1 MSVEKVADY
10 GFTPPSG
17 RVHNDWFADRVVD
30 YLQSKSPETPPR
42 FLWTTFLTMVSA
54 PLSARTHLS
63 ANAQN
68 VVPLTLYSHCLGAS
82 TLSRKTTAQSLVR
95 GFFDDCVDAFRR
107 DSSQLLAAVQE
118 IDVALRASYRRL
130 ESLERKSGRVDID
143 EYRVER
149 GQIDDAIA
157 GLEVDRKDLL
167 NTIGNSPCERSL
179 MANVLFGSNVTAEG
193 LNLRMAQRSGGA
205 SIMFVDELQNMYSA
219 SQGEGYRSG
228 LIGFLTDV
236 YSGRTVESVRVG
248 DDGVRREDSER
259 VPHSLA
265 FCGTGILGD
274 VVDNMPQSLF
284 ETGWGPRILFALD
297 EENRQS
303 DPASFGWV
311 TNVGEG
317 AHGEDGFVEYASE
330 RISVMLGMMQH
341 EFRGTVTCATEFWP
355 VNTPA
360 TMTVTES
367 ARNVWVET
375 MRAWA
380 REAARE
386 SPFQRAVQAVIDRM
400 GNHIMRVAAI
410 LSLFEQQMSVSSSAV
425 RKAFNLAVEFW
436 LPDVLKMIDYVF
448 VPDLTRMVD
457 DFSSNPPTETRL
469 YQVLEAKNLS
479 PRSVEEYRQYILRRG
494 VKFRTEGTIVDND
507 LVEAILRDQI
517 AEPSDSE

>member
-1 MSVEKVADY
+1 MSVERIADY
-10 GFTPPSG
+10 EFVSPDGG
-17 RVHNDWFADRVVD
+17 VHYDWFADRVID
-30 YLQSKSPETPPR
+30 YLQSRSPETPPR

-63 ANAQN
+63 ASAQSM
-68 VVPLTLYSHCLGAS
+68 VPLTLYSHCLGAS

-95 GFFDDCVDAFRR
+95 SFFDDCVNAFRW
-107 DSSQLLAAVQE
+107 DSTRSLAAVRE
-118 IDVALRASYRRL
+118 YDSALHMLFRRL
-130 ESLERKSGRVDID
+130 ESLERKAGRLDID
-143 EYRVER
+143 EYRTER
-149 GQIDDAIA
+149 DGINNRIA
-157 GLEVDRKDLL
+157 ELEADRKDLL
-167 NTIGNSPCERSL
+167 NTIGNSPCERSM

-193 LNLRMAQRSGGA
+193 LNLRMAQRPGGA

-236 YSGRTVESVRVG
+236 YSGKTVESVRVG
-248 DDGVRREDSER
+248 DDGVRRADSER

-274 VVDNMPQSLF
+274 VVDNMSPSLF

-297 EENRQS
+297 EEDRQS
-303 DPASFGWV
+303 DPSSFGWV
-311 TNVGEG
+311 TNNDRS
-317 AHGEDGFVEYASE
+317 AHDGDGFVEYASE
-330 RISVMLGMMQH
+330 RISTMLGMMQH

-375 MRAWA
+375 MRAWG

-410 LSLFEQQMSVSSSAV
+410 LSLFEQQMAVSSSAV
-425 RKAFNLAVEFW
+425 RKAFNLAAEFW
-436 LPDVLKMIDYVF
+436 LPDALKMVDYVF

>member
-1 MSVEKVADY
+1 MSVGKVEDY
-10 GFTPPSG
+10 GFAPPSG
-17 RVHNDWFADRVVD
+17 RVRNDWFADRVID

-63 ANAQN
+63 ASAQGM
-68 VVPLTLYSHCLGAS
+68 VPLTLYSHCLGAS

-95 GFFDDCVDAFRR
+95 GFFDDCVSSFRL
-107 DSSQLLAAVQE
+107 DSSQLLAAVRE
-118 IDVALRASYRRL
+118 IDIALRASYRRL

-149 GQIDDAIA
+149 GQINDAIV
-157 GLEVDRKDLL
+157 GLEADRKDLL
-167 NTIGNSPCERSL
+167 NSIGNSPCERSL

-193 LNLRMAQRSGGA
+193 LNLRMAQRPGGA

-248 DDGVRREDSER
+248 DDGVNRADSER

-274 VVDNMPQSLF
+274 VTDSMSQALF

-297 EENRQS
+297 EDDRES
-303 DPASFGWV
+303 DPLSFGWV
-311 TNVGEG
+311 TSNDQNV
-317 AHGEDGFVEYASE
+317 HGGDGFVEYASE
-330 RISVMLGMMQH
+330 RISTMLGMVQR
-341 EFRGTVTCATEFWP
+341 EFRGTVTCATEFWA
-355 VNTPA
+355 VNTPLP
-360 TMTVTES
+360 MMVTEA
-367 ARNVWVET
+367 ARNLWVET

-380 REAARE
+380 GEAARE
-386 SPFQRAVQAVIDRM
+386 SPFRRAVQAVVDRM

-425 RKAFNLAVEFW
+425 RKAFGLAADFW
-436 LPDVLKMIDYVF
+436 LPDALKMIDYVF

-457 DFSSNPPTETRL
+457 DFSNDPPTETRL
-469 YQVLEAKNLS
+469 YRVLEAKNLS

-494 VKFRTEGTIVDND
+494 VKFRTEGEIVDSD

-517 AEPSDSE
+517 AEPLYSE

>member
-1 MSVEKVADY
+1 LSVEKVADY
-10 GFTPPSG
+10 EFASLAGG
-17 RVHNDWFADRVVD
+17 VHYDWFVDRVIG
-30 YLQSKSPETPPR
+30 YLQSRSPETPPR

-63 ANAQN
+63 ASAQN

-95 GFFDDCVDAFRR
+95 SFFDDCVEAFHW
-107 DSSQLLAAVQE
+107 DSSQYLAAVQE
-118 IDVALRASYRRL
+118 VDSALRMLFRRL
-130 ESLERKSGRVDID
+130 ESLEKRSGRVDID
-143 EYRVER
+143 EYREER
-149 GQIDDAIA
+149 DDINNSIIKFEA
-157 GLEVDRKDLL
+157 DRKDLL
-167 NTIGNSPCERSL
+167 NSIGNSPCERSL

-193 LNLRMAQRSGGA
+193 LNFRMAQRPGGA

-248 DDGVRREDSER
+248 NDGVRRADSER

-274 VVDNMPQSLF
+274 VVDNMTQSLF

-303 DPASFGWV
+303 DPSSFGWV
-311 TNVGEG
+311 TNNTLG
-317 AHGEDGFVEYASE
+317 AHGGDGFVEYASE
-330 RISVMLGMMQH
+330 RISTMLGMIQH
-341 EFRGTVTCATEFWP
+341 EFHGTVTCATEFWP
-355 VNTPA
+355 VNTPM

-375 MRAWA
+375 MRAWS

-386 SPFQRAVQAVIDRM
+386 SPFQRAVQAVVDRM
-400 GNHIMRVAAI
+400 GNHIMRAAAI
-410 LSLFEQQMSVSSSAV
+410 LSLFEQQMSVPSSAV
-425 RKAFNLAVEFW
+425 RKAFSLAADFW
-436 LPDVLKMIDYVF
+436 LPDALKMIDYVF

-494 VKFRTEGTIVDND
+494 VKFRTEGAIVDND

-517 AEPSDSE
+517 AEPSYSE

>member
-10 GFTPPSG
+10 EFASPDGG
-17 RVHNDWFADRVVD
+17 VHYDWFVDRIID
-30 YLQSKSPETPPR
+30 YLQSRSPETPHR

-68 VVPLTLYSHCLGAS
+68 MVPLTLYSHCLGAS

-95 GFFDDCVDAFRR
+95 SFFDDCVDAFHWN
-107 DSSQLLAAVQE
+107 SSRPLAAVRE
-118 IDVALRASYRRL
+118 VDSALHILYRRL
-130 ESLERKSGRVDID
+130 ESLERKSGRIDID
-143 EYRVER
+143 EYRAER
-149 GQIDDAIA
+149 DEISDRITEFEA
-157 GLEVDRKDLL
+157 DRKDLL

-193 LNLRMAQRSGGA
+193 LNLRMAQRPGGA

-248 DDGVRREDSER
+248 DDGVRRADSER

-274 VVDNMPQSLF
+274 VVDNMSQSLF

-297 EENRQS
+297 EEDRKS
-303 DPASFGWV
+303 DPSSFGWV
-311 TNVGEG
+311 TDNDRN
-317 AHGEDGFVEYASE
+317 AHGGDGFVEHASE
-330 RISVMLGMMQH
+330 RISTMLGMMQC

-355 VNTPA
+355 VNTPMA
-360 TMTVTES
+360 MTVTES

-380 REAARE
+380 RGAARE
-386 SPFQRAVQAVIDRM
+386 SPFRRAVQAVIDRM

-425 RKAFNLAVEFW
+425 RKAFSVAADFW
-436 LPDVLKMIDYVF
+436 LPDALKMIDYVF

-457 DFSSNPPTETRL
+457 DFSSDPPTETRL
-469 YQVLEAKNLS
+469 YRVLEAKNLS

-494 VKFRTEGTIVDND
+494 VKFRTEGDIVDND

-517 AEPSDSE
+517 AEPSYSE

>member
-1 MSVEKVADY
+1 MSVQRVEDY
-10 GFTPPSG
+10 GFVPPLG
-17 RVHNDWFADRVVD
+17 RVQNDWFADRVID

-54 PLSARTHLS
+54 PLSSRTHLS
-63 ANAQN
+63 ASAQGM
-68 VVPLTLYSHCLGAS
+68 VPLTLYSHCLGAS

-95 GFFDDCVDAFRR
+95 SFFDDCVGAFRW
-107 DSSQLLAAVQE
+107 DSSAPLAAVRE

-149 GQIDDAIA
+149 GQIDDVIA
-157 GLEVDRKDLL
+157 GLDADRKDLL
-167 NTIGNSPCERSL
+167 NSIGNSPCERSL

-193 LNLRMAQRSGGA
+193 LNLRMAQRPGGA

-236 YSGRTVESVRVG
+236 YSGKTVESVRVG
-248 DDGVRREDSER
+248 DDGVRRADSER

-274 VVDNMPQSLF
+274 VVDNMSQSLF
-284 ETGWGPRILFALD
+284 ETGWGPRVLFALD
-297 EENRQS
+297 EEDRQS
-303 DPASFGWV
+303 DPSSFGWV
-311 TNVGEG
+311 TNNDQNI
-317 AHGEDGFVEYASE
+317 HGGDGFVEYASE

-360 TMTVTES
+360 TMTITEA
-367 ARNVWVET
+367 ARNVWVEM
-375 MRAWA
+375 MRVWA
-380 REAARE
+380 KEAARE
-386 SPFQRAVQAVIDRM
+386 SPFRRAVQAVVDRM

-410 LSLFEQQMSVSSSAV
+410 LSLFEQQVSVSSSAV
-425 RKAFNLAVEFW
+425 RKAFGLAADFW
-436 LPDVLKMIDYVF
+436 LPDALKMIDYVF

-494 VKFRTEGTIVDND
+494 VKFRTEGAIVDND

-517 AEPSDSE
+517 AEPSYSE

>member
-1 MSVEKVADY
+1 MSVQKVEDY
-10 GFTPPSG
+10 GFAPPSG
-17 RVHNDWFADRVVD
+17 RVCNDWFTDRVID

-54 PLSARTHLS
+54 PLSARTHLCAS
-63 ANAQN
+63 AQGT
-68 VVPLTLYSHCLGAS
+68 VPLTLYSHCLGAS

-95 GFFDDCVDAFRR
+95 GFFDDCVDVFRW
-107 DSSQLLAAVQE
+107 DSSQCLVAVQE
-118 IDVALRASYRRL
+118 CDSALHMLHRRL
-130 ESLERKSGRVDID
+130 ESLERKGGRIDID
-143 EYRVER
+143 EYRTER
-149 GQIDDAIA
+149 DDINNRIA
-157 GLEVDRKDLL
+157 EFEADRKDLL
-167 NTIGNSPCERSL
+167 NSIGNSPCERSL

-193 LNLRMAQRSGGA
+193 LNLRMAQRPGGA

-248 DDGVRREDSER
+248 DDGVNRADSER

-274 VVDNMPQSLF
+274 VTDSMSQSLF

-297 EENRQS
+297 EEDRES
-303 DPASFGWV
+303 DPSSFGWL
-311 TNVGEG
+311 TNVSEN
-317 AHGEDGFVEYASE
+317 AHSSGGFVEYASQ
-330 RISVMLGMMQH
+330 RISAILGMMQR

-360 TMTVTES
+360 PMTVTEA
-367 ARNVWVET
+367 ARNLWVET

-380 REAARE
+380 GEAARE
-386 SPFQRAVQAVIDRM
+386 SPFRRAVQAVVDRM

-425 RKAFNLAVEFW
+425 RKAFSLAADFW
-436 LPDVLKMIDYVF
+436 LPDALKMIDYVF

-457 DFSSNPPTETRL
+457 DFSNDPPTETRL
-469 YQVLEAKNLS
+469 YRVLEAKNLS

-494 VKFRTEGTIVDND
+494 VKFRTEGEIVDSD

-517 AEPSDSE
+517 AEPSYSE

>member
-1 MSVEKVADY
+1 MSVQKVEDY
-10 GFTPPSG
+10 GFTPPLG
-17 RVHNDWFADRVVD
+17 GVCNDWFADGVID
-30 YLQSKSPETPPR
+30 YLQSRSPETPLR

-54 PLSARTHLS
+54 PLSARTHLCAS
-63 ANAQN
+63 AQGM
-68 VVPLTLYSHCLGAS
+68 VPLTLYSHCLGAS

-95 GFFDDCVDAFRR
+95 GFFDDCVGSFRW
-107 DSSQLLAAVQE
+107 DSSQLLVAVRE
-118 IDVALRASYRRL
+118 CDSALHMLHRRL
-130 ESLERKSGRVDID
+130 ESLERKGGRIDID
-143 EYRVER
+143 EYRTER
-149 GQIDDAIA
+149 DDINNRIA
-157 GLEVDRKDLL
+157 EFEADRKDLL
-167 NTIGNSPCERSL
+167 NTIGNSSCERSL

-193 LNLRMAQRSGGA
+193 LNLRMAQRPGGA

-248 DDGVRREDSER
+248 DDGVNRADSER

-274 VVDNMPQSLF
+274 VVDNMSQSLF

-297 EENRQS
+297 EEDRQS
-303 DPASFGWV
+303 DPSSFGWV
-311 TNVGEG
+311 TNNDRNI
-317 AHGEDGFVEYASE
+317 HGGDGFVDHACG
-330 RISVMLGMMQH
+330 RISAMLGMMQH

-355 VNTPA
+355 VNTPM

-380 REAARE
+380 KEAARE
-386 SPFQRAVQAVIDRM
+386 SPFRRAVQAVIDRM

-410 LSLFEQQMSVSSSAV
+410 LSLFEQQMSVSSSAI
-425 RKAFNLAVEFW
+425 RKAFSLAADFW
-436 LPDVLKMIDYVF
+436 LPDALKMIDYVF

-457 DFSSNPPTETRL
+457 DFSNDPPTETRL

-494 VKFRTEGTIVDND
+494 VKFRTEGEIVDSD

-517 AEPSDSE
+517 AEPSYSE

>member
-1 MSVEKVADY
+1 MSVETVEDY
-10 GFTPPSG
+10 EFALSSG
-17 RVHNDWFADRVVD
+17 RVHNDWFVDRVID
-30 YLQSKSPETPPR
+30 YLQSKSSETPPR

-63 ANAQN
+63 ASAQSM
-68 VVPLTLYSHCLGAS
+68 VPLTLYSHCLGAS
-82 TLSRKTTAQSLVR
+82 TLSRKTTAQLLVR
-95 GFFDDCVDAFRR
+95 SFFDDCVGAFCWGSLR
-107 DSSQLLAAVQE
+107 LLAAVQE

-149 GQIDDAIA
+149 GQIDDVIV
-157 GLEVDRKDLL
+157 GLEADRKDLL
-167 NTIGNSPCERSL
+167 NSIGNSQCERSL

-193 LNLRMAQRSGGA
+193 LNLRMAQRPGGA

-248 DDGVRREDSER
+248 DDGVRRADSER
-259 VPHSLA
+259 IPHSLA

-274 VVDNMPQSLF
+274 VVDNMSQSLF

-297 EENRQS
+297 EEDHKS
-303 DPASFGWV
+303 DPSSFGWV
-311 TNVGEG
+311 TNNDQDI
-317 AHGEDGFVEYASE
+317 HGGDGFVEYASR
-330 RISVMLGMMQH
+330 RISTMLGMMQH

-380 REAARE
+380 GEAARE

-425 RKAFNLAVEFW
+425 RKAFSLASDFW
-436 LPDVLKMIDYVF
+436 LPDALKMVDYVF

-469 YQVLEAKNLS
+469 YRVLEAKNLS

-494 VKFRTEGTIVDND
+494 VKFRTEGAIVDND

-517 AEPSDSE
+517 AEPSYSE

>member
-1 MSVEKVADY
+1 MSVERIADY
-10 GFTPPSG
+10 EFQSPTGK
-17 RVHNDWFADRVVD
+17 VHSDWFADRIVD
-30 YLQSKSPETPPR
+30 YLQSRSPETPPR

-63 ANAQN
+63 ANAQS

-95 GFFDDCVDAFRR
+95 SFFDDCVGAFRL
-107 DSSQLLAAVQE
+107 DSSAHLVAVQE
-118 IDVALRASYRRL
+118 VDSALHMLFRRL
-130 ESLERKSGRVDID
+130 GSLERKSGRVDID
-143 EYRVER
+143 EYRTER
-149 GQIDDAIA
+149 DDINNRITE
-157 GLEVDRKDLL
+157 LEADRKDLL
-167 NTIGNSPCERSL
+167 NTIGNSSYERSL

-193 LNLRMAQRSGGA
+193 LNLRMAQRPGGA

-236 YSGRTVESVRVG
+236 YSGQTVESVRVG
-248 DDGVRREDSER
+248 DDGVRRADSRR

-274 VVDNMPQSLF
+274 VVGKMSQSLF

-297 EENRQS
+297 EEDRLS
-303 DPASFGWV
+303 DPSSFGWV
-311 TNVGEG
+311 TNNDRS
-317 AHGEDGFVEYASE
+317 AHGGDGFVEHASE
-330 RISVMLGMMQH
+330 YISTMLGMMQH

-375 MRAWA
+375 MRAWS

-410 LSLFEQQMSVSSSAV
+410 LSLFEQQMSVSLSAV
-425 RKAFNLAVEFW
+425 RKAFRLAADFW
-436 LPDVLKMIDYVF
+436 LPDALKMIDYVF

-494 VKFRTEGTIVDND
+494 VKFRTEGTIVDSD

-517 AEPSDSE
+517 AEPSYSE

>member
-1 MSVEKVADY
+1 MSVQKVEDY
-10 GFTPPSG
+10 GFAPPSG
-17 RVHNDWFADRVVD
+17 GVRDDWFADRVID
-30 YLQSKSPETPPR
+30 YLQSKSPETQPR

-63 ANAQN
+63 ASAQSM
-68 VVPLTLYSHCLGAS
+68 VPLTLYSHCLGVS

-95 GFFDDCVDAFRR
+95 SFFDDCVGAFRWN
-107 DSSQLLAAVQE
+107 SSQSLAAVQE
-118 IDVALRASYRRL
+118 VDSALHMLHRRL
-130 ESLERKSGRVDID
+130 ESLDRKSRRVDID

-149 GQIDDAIA
+149 GQIDDVIA
-157 GLEVDRKDLL
+157 GLEADRKDLL
-167 NTIGNSPCERSL
+167 NSIDNSPCERSL

-193 LNLRMAQRSGGA
+193 LNLRMAQRPGGA

-236 YSGRTVESVRVG
+236 YSGKTVESVRVG
-248 DDGVRREDSER
+248 DDGVRRADSER
-259 VPHSLA
+259 VTHSLA

-274 VVDNMPQSLF
+274 VVDNMSQSLF

-297 EENRQS
+297 EEDRVS
-303 DPASFGWV
+303 DPSSFGWV
-311 TNVGEG
+311 TDTVRN
-317 AHGEDGFVEYASE
+317 AHGGDGFVEYASE
-330 RISVMLGMMQH
+330 RISTMLGMMQH
-341 EFRGTVTCATEFWP
+341 EFRGTVTCATEFWS

-425 RKAFNLAVEFW
+425 RKAFSLAANFW
-436 LPDVLKMIDYVF
+436 LPDALKMVDYVF

-494 VKFRTEGTIVDND
+494 VKFRTEGAIVDND

-517 AEPSDSE
+517 AEPSYSE

>member
-1 MSVEKVADY
+1 MSVERIVDY
-10 GFTPPSG
+10 EFASPEGG
-17 RVHNDWFADRVVD
+17 VHCDWFADRVID
-30 YLQSKSPETPPR
+30 YLQFRSPETPSK

-63 ANAQN
+63 ASAQN
-68 VVPLTLYSHCLGAS
+68 MVPLTLYSHCLGAS

-95 GFFDDCVDAFRR
+95 NFFDDCVDAFRW
-107 DSSQLLAAVQE
+107 DSSQSLAAVQE
-118 IDVALRASYRRL
+118 VDSALHVLHRRL
-130 ESLERKSGRVDID
+130 ESLERKGGRTDIE
-143 EYRVER
+143 EYRAER
-149 GQIDDAIA
+149 DDINNRIIDFEA
-157 GLEVDRKDLL
+157 DRKDLL

-179 MANVLFGSNVTAEG
+179 MANVMFGSNVTAEG
-193 LNLRMAQRSGGA
+193 LNLRMAQRPGGA

-219 SQGEGYRSG
+219 SQGDGYRSG

-248 DDGVRREDSER
+248 DDGVRRADSER

-274 VVDNMPQSLF
+274 VVDSMSQSLF

-297 EENRQS
+297 EEDRQS
-303 DPASFGWV
+303 DPSSFGWV
-311 TNVGEG
+311 TNNDQG
-317 AHGEDGFVEYASE
+317 AHGGDGFIEHASE
-330 RISVMLGMMQH
+330 RISTMLGMMQH
-341 EFRGTVTCATEFWP
+341 EFRGTVTCVTEFWP
-355 VNTPA
+355 VNMPMA
-360 TMTVTES
+360 MTVTQS

-375 MRAWA
+375 MRAWGQ
-380 REAARE
+380 EAARE

-425 RKAFNLAVEFW
+425 RKAFSLAADFW
-436 LPDVLKMIDYVF
+436 LPDALKMIDYVF

-494 VKFRTEGTIVDND
+494 VKFRTEGAIVDND

-517 AEPSDSE
+517 AEPSYSE

>member
-1 MSVEKVADY
+1 MSVEKVEDY
-10 GFTPPSG
+10 EFQSPVGK
-17 RVHNDWFADRVVD
+17 VHYDWFADRVID
-30 YLQSKSPETPPR
+30 CLRSKSPETPPR

-63 ANAQN
+63 ANAQGM
-68 VVPLTLYSHCLGAS
+68 VPLTLYSHCLGAS

-95 GFFDDCVDAFRR
+95 GFFDDCVGAFRC
-107 DSSQLLAAVQE
+107 DSSQLLVSVRE

-130 ESLERKSGRVDID
+130 ESLERKSGRIDID

-149 GQIDDAIA
+149 GQIDDVIA
-157 GLEVDRKDLL
+157 GLEADRKDLL
-167 NTIGNSPCERSL
+167 NTIGNSPCDRSL
-179 MANVLFGSNVTAEG
+179 MADVLFGSNVTAEG
-193 LNLRMAQRSGGA
+193 LNLRMAQRRGGA

-248 DDGVRREDSER
+248 DDGVKRADSER

-274 VVDNMPQSLF
+274 VVDNMSQSLF

-297 EENRQS
+297 EENRRS
-303 DPASFGWV
+303 DPSSFGWV
-311 TNVGEG
+311 TSVSES
-317 AHGEDGFVEYASE
+317 AHSSDGFVEYASQ
-330 RISVMLGMMQH
+330 RISVILGMMQH

-386 SPFQRAVQAVIDRM
+386 SPFQRAVQAVVDRM

-410 LSLFEQQMSVSSSAV
+410 LSLFEQRMSVSSSAV
-425 RKAFNLAVEFW
+425 RKAFSLAADFW
-436 LPDVLKMIDYVF
+436 LPDALKMIDYVF

-494 VKFRTEGTIVDND
+494 VKFRTEGAIVDND

-517 AEPSDSE
+517 AEPSYSE

>member
-1 MSVEKVADY
+1 MSVTKVEDY
-10 GFTPPSG
+10 GFALPSG
-17 RVHNDWFADRVVD
+17 RVCNDWFADRVID

-54 PLSARTHLS
+54 PLSARTHLCAS
-63 ANAQN
+63 AQGT
-68 VVPLTLYSHCLGAS
+68 VPLTLYSHCLGAS

-95 GFFDDCVDAFRR
+95 GFFDDCVGSFRS
-107 DSSQLLAAVQE
+107 DSSRMLAAVQE
-118 IDVALRASYRRL
+118 INVALRASYRRL
-130 ESLERKSGRVDID
+130 ESLERKGGRVDID

-149 GQIDDAIA
+149 GQINDVIV
-157 GLEVDRKDLL
+157 GLEADRKDLL
-167 NTIGNSPCERSL
+167 NSIGNSPCERSL

-193 LNLRMAQRSGGA
+193 LNLRMAQRPGGA

-248 DDGVRREDSER
+248 DDGVNRADSER

-274 VVDNMPQSLF
+274 VTDSMSQSLF

-297 EENRQS
+297 EEDRES
-303 DPASFGWV
+303 DPSSFGWV
-311 TNVGEG
+311 TSNDQNI
-317 AHGEDGFVEYASE
+317 HGGDGFVEYASE
-330 RISVMLGMMQH
+330 RISTMLGIMQR

-355 VNTPA
+355 VNTPM

-367 ARNVWVET
+367 ARNVWVEA

-380 REAARE
+380 KEAARE
-386 SPFQRAVQAVIDRM
+386 SPFRRAVQAVVDRM

-425 RKAFNLAVEFW
+425 RKAFSLAADFW
-436 LPDVLKMIDYVF
+436 LPDALKMIDYVF
-448 VPDLTRMVD
+448 IPDLTRMVD
-457 DFSSNPPTETRL
+457 DFSNDPPTETRL
-469 YQVLEAKNLS
+469 YRVLEAKNLS

-494 VKFRTEGTIVDND
+494 VKFRTEGEIVDSD

-517 AEPSDSE
+517 AEPSYSE

>member
-1 MSVEKVADY
+1 MSVEKIADY
-10 GFTPPSG
+10 EFASPDDG
-17 RVHNDWFADRVVD
+17 VYYDWFADRVID

-63 ANAQN
+63 ASAQS

-95 GFFDDCVDAFRR
+95 SFFDDCVDAFHW
-107 DSSQLLAAVQE
+107 DLSAPLAAVQE
-118 IDVALRASYRRL
+118 VDLAVRMLYRRL
-130 ESLERKSGRVDID
+130 ESLERKSGRIDVD
-143 EYRVER
+143 EYRIER
-149 GQIDDAIA
+149 DDINNRIA
-157 GLEVDRKDLL
+157 GFEADRKDLL
-167 NTIGNSPCERSL
+167 NSIGNSPYERSL

-193 LNLRMAQRSGGA
+193 LNLRMAQRPGGA

-248 DDGVRREDSER
+248 DDGVRRADSER

-297 EENRQS
+297 EEDRES
-303 DPASFGWV
+303 DPSSFGWV
-311 TNVGEG
+311 TNNNQS
-317 AHGEDGFVEYASE
+317 AHGGDGFVEDASE
-330 RISVMLGMMQH
+330 HISVMLGMMQH

-355 VNTPA
+355 VNTPM

-367 ARNVWVET
+367 ARNVWVRT
-375 MRAWA
+375 MRGWGK
-380 REAARE
+380 EAARE
-386 SPFQRAVQAVIDRM
+386 SPFKRAVQAVIDRM

-425 RKAFNLAVEFW
+425 RKAFRLASDFW
-436 LPDVLKMIDYVF
+436 LPDALKMIDYVF

-494 VKFRTEGTIVDND
+494 VKFRTEGAIVDND

-517 AEPSDSE
+517 AEPSYSE

>member
-1 MSVEKVADY
+1 MSVEKIADY
-10 GFTPPSG
+10 EFASPDVGG
-17 RVHNDWFADRVVD
+17 HYDWFADRIVD

-63 ANAQN
+63 ANAQSM
-68 VVPLTLYSHCLGAS
+68 VPLTLYSHCLGAS

-95 GFFDDCVDAFRR
+95 SFFDDCVDAFRW
-107 DSSQLLAAVQE
+107 DSSQSLAAVQE
-118 IDVALRASYRRL
+118 VDSALRMLFRRL
-130 ESLERKSGRVDID
+130 ESLEKRSGRVDIE
-143 EYRVER
+143 EYQTER
-149 GQIDDAIA
+149 DDISNRITEFEA
-157 GLEVDRKDLL
+157 DRKDLL
-167 NTIGNSPCERSL
+167 NSIGNSPCERSL

-193 LNLRMAQRSGGA
+193 LNLRMAQRPGGA

-248 DDGVRREDSER
+248 DDGVRRADSER

-274 VVDNMPQSLF
+274 VVDSMTQSLF

-297 EENRQS
+297 EEDRRS
-303 DPASFGWV
+303 DPSSFGWV
-311 TNVGEG
+311 TDNRQS
-317 AHGEDGFVEYASE
+317 AHGGDEFVEHASE
-330 RISVMLGMMQH
+330 YISTMLGMVQR

-355 VNTPA
+355 VNTPM
-360 TMTVTES
+360 TMAVTES
-367 ARNVWVET
+367 ARSVWVGT

-400 GNHIMRVAAI
+400 GNHVMRVAAI
-410 LSLFEQQMSVSSSAV
+410 LSLLEQQMSVSSSAV
-425 RKAFNLAVEFW
+425 RKAFSLAADFW
-436 LPDVLKMIDYVF
+436 LPDALKMIDYVF

-494 VKFRTEGTIVDND
+494 VKFRTEGAIVDND

-517 AEPSDSE
+517 AEPSYSE

>member
-1 MSVEKVADY
+1 MSIERIADY
-10 GFTPPSG
+10 EFASPEGG
-17 RVHNDWFADRVVD
+17 AHYDWFVDRIIN
-30 YLQSKSPETPPR
+30 YLQSRSPETPPR

-63 ANAQN
+63 ASAQS

-95 GFFDDCVDAFRR
+95 GFFDDCVGAFHW
-107 DSSQLLAAVQE
+107 DSSQSLVAVQE
-118 IDVALRASYRRL
+118 VDSALRMLFRRL
-130 ESLERKSGRVDID
+130 ESLDKKSGRVDID

-149 GQIDDAIA
+149 DDINNRIA
-157 GLEVDRKDLL
+157 EFEADRKDLL
-167 NTIGNSPCERSL
+167 NTIGNSSCERSL

-193 LNLRMAQRSGGA
+193 LNLRMAQRPGGA

-248 DDGVRREDSER
+248 DDGVRRADSER

-274 VVDNMPQSLF
+274 VVDNMSQSLF

-297 EENRQS
+297 EEDRRS
-303 DPASFGWV
+303 DPSSFGWI
-311 TNVGEG
+311 TDNDRNV
-317 AHGEDGFVEYASE
+317 HGGDGFVEHASE
-330 RISVMLGMMQH
+330 RISTMLGMMQH

-355 VNTPA
+355 VNTPM

-375 MRAWA
+375 MRAWG

-386 SPFQRAVQAVIDRM
+386 SPFRRAVQAVIDRM

-425 RKAFNLAVEFW
+425 RKAFSLAFDFW
-436 LPDVLKMIDYVF
+436 LPDALKMIDYVF

-494 VKFRTEGTIVDND
+494 VKFRTEGAIVDND

-517 AEPSDSE
+517 AEPSYSE

>member
-1 MSVEKVADY
+1 MSVQKVDDY

-17 RVHNDWFADRVVD
+17 GVRNDWFVDGVVD

-68 VVPLTLYSHCLGAS
+68 MVPLTLYSHCLGAS

-95 GFFDDCVDAFRR
+95 GFFDDCVGAFRW
-107 DSSQLLAAVQE
+107 DSSRLLVSVQE

-149 GQIDDAIA
+149 GQIDDVIV
-157 GLEVDRKDLL
+157 GLEADRKDLL
-167 NTIGNSPCERSL
+167 NTIDNSPCERSL
-179 MANVLFGSNVTAEG
+179 MANVLFGANVTAEG
-193 LNLRMAQRSGGA
+193 LNLRMAQRPGGA

-248 DDGVRREDSER
+248 DDGVRRADSER

-274 VVDNMPQSLF
+274 VVDNMSQSLF

-297 EENRQS
+297 EEDRLS
-303 DPASFGWV
+303 DPSSFGWV
-311 TNVGEG
+311 TNNDRS
-317 AHGEDGFVEYASE
+317 AHGGDSFVEYASE
-330 RISVMLGMMQH
+330 HISVMLGMMQH

-355 VNTPA
+355 VNTPM
-360 TMTVTES
+360 TMAVTES

-386 SPFQRAVQAVIDRM
+386 SPFRRAVQAVIDRM

-425 RKAFNLAVEFW
+425 RKAFSLAFDFW
-436 LPDVLKMIDYVF
+436 LPDALKMVDYVF

-494 VKFRTEGTIVDND
+494 VKFRTEGEIVDND

-517 AEPSDSE
+517 AEPSCSE

>member
-1 MSVEKVADY
+1 MSVEKIADY
-10 GFTPPSG
+10 EFQSPTGK
-17 RVHNDWFADRVVD
+17 VCDDWFADRVID
-30 YLQSKSPETPPR
+30 YLQSKSPETPLR

-63 ANAQN
+63 ASAQSM
-68 VVPLTLYSHCLGAS
+68 VPLTLYSHCLGAS

-95 GFFDDCVDAFRR
+95 GFFDDCVGAFGWDA
-107 DSSQLLAAVQE
+107 SQLLASVQE

-130 ESLERKSGRVDID
+130 ESLDRKSGRLDID

-149 GQIDDAIA
+149 GRIDDAIA
-157 GLEVDRKDLL
+157 GLEADRKDLL

-193 LNLRMAQRSGGA
+193 LNLRMAQRPGGA

-248 DDGVRREDSER
+248 DDCVRRADSER

-274 VVDNMPQSLF
+274 VVDNMSQSLF

-297 EENRQS
+297 EEDRRS
-303 DPASFGWV
+303 DPSSFGWV
-311 TNVGEG
+311 TNNDQNI
-317 AHGEDGFVEYASE
+317 HGDDGFVEYASE
-330 RISVMLGMMQH
+330 RISVILGMMQH

-360 TMTVTES
+360 TMTVTEA

-375 MRAWA
+375 MRSWA
-380 REAARE
+380 KEAVRE
-386 SPFQRAVQAVIDRM
+386 SLFRRAVQAVVDRM

-425 RKAFNLAVEFW
+425 RKAFSLAVDFW
-436 LPDVLKMIDYVF
+436 LPDALKMVDYVF

-457 DFSSNPPTETRL
+457 DFSNDPPTETRL

-494 VKFRTEGTIVDND
+494 VKFRTEGAIVDND

-517 AEPSDSE
+517 AEPSYSE

>member
-1 MSVEKVADY
+1 MSVQKVTDY
-10 GFTPPSG
+10 GFAPPSG
-17 RVHNDWFADRVVD
+17 CVRNDWFADRVIG
-30 YLQSKSPETPPR
+30 YLQSKSSETPPR

-63 ANAQN
+63 ANAQSM
-68 VVPLTLYSHCLGAS
+68 VPLTLYSHCLGVS

-95 GFFDDCVDAFRR
+95 SFFDDCVGAFRW
-107 DSSQLLAAVQE
+107 DSSQLLASVQE
-118 IDVALRASYRRL
+118 IDVALRVSYRRL
-130 ESLERKSGRVDID
+130 ESLERRSGRVDID

-157 GLEVDRKDLL
+157 GLEADRKDLL
-167 NTIGNSPCERSL
+167 NSIDNSPCERSL

-193 LNLRMAQRSGGA
+193 LNLRMAQRPGGA

-248 DDGVRREDSER
+248 GDGVRRADSER

-274 VVDNMPQSLF
+274 VVDNMSQSLF

-297 EENRQS
+297 EEDRQS
-303 DPASFGWV
+303 DPSSFGWV
-311 TNVGEG
+311 TDNDRS
-317 AHGEDGFVEYASE
+317 AHGGDGFVEYASE
-330 RISVMLGMMQH
+330 RISTMLGMMQR

-425 RKAFNLAVEFW
+425 RKAFSLAADFW
-436 LPDVLKMIDYVF
+436 LPDALKMVDYVF

-469 YQVLEAKNLS
+469 YRVLEAKNLS

-494 VKFRTEGTIVDND
+494 VKFRTEGAIVDND

-517 AEPSDSE
+517 AEPSYSE

>member
-1 MSVEKVADY
+1 MSVEKIGDY
-10 GFTPPSG
+10 EFAPLEGG
-17 RVHNDWFADRVVD
+17 VHSDWFADRIVD
-30 YLQSKSPETPPR
+30 YLQSRSPETPSR

-63 ANAQN
+63 ASAQSM
-68 VVPLTLYSHCLGAS
+68 VPLTLYSHCLGAS

-95 GFFDDCVDAFRR
+95 SFFDDCVEAFHW
-107 DSSQLLAAVQE
+107 DSSGPLAAVQE
-118 IDVALRASYRRL
+118 VDSALRMLHRRL
-130 ESLERKSGRVDID
+130 ESLEKRSGRVDID
-143 EYRVER
+143 EYRTER
-149 GQIDDAIA
+149 DDISNRITEFEA
-157 GLEVDRKDLL
+157 DRKDLL
-167 NTIGNSPCERSL
+167 NTIDNSPCERSL

-193 LNLRMAQRSGGA
+193 LNLRMAQRPGGA

-236 YSGRTVESVRVG
+236 YSGKTVESVRVG
-248 DDGVRREDSER
+248 DDGVRRADSES

-274 VVDNMPQSLF
+274 VVDNMSQSLF

-297 EENRQS
+297 EEDRES
-303 DPASFGWV
+303 DPSSFGWV
-311 TNVGEG
+311 TSNDGN
-317 AHGEDGFVEYASE
+317 AHGGDGFVECASE
-330 RISVMLGMMQH
+330 RISTILGMMQH
-341 EFRGTVTCATEFWP
+341 EFRGTVTCVTEFWP
-355 VNTPA
+355 VNTPM

-375 MRAWA
+375 MRTWS
-380 REAARE
+380 REAARV

-425 RKAFNLAVEFW
+425 RKAFNLAAEFW
-436 LPDVLKMIDYVF
+436 LPDALKMIDYVF

-494 VKFRTEGTIVDND
+494 VKFRTEGAIVDNG

-517 AEPSDSE
+517 AEPSYSE

>member
-1 MSVEKVADY
+1 MRVERIADY
-10 GFTPPSG
+10 EFQSPDDG
-17 RVHNDWFADRVVD
+17 VHYDWFADRVID

-68 VVPLTLYSHCLGAS
+68 MVPLTLYSHCLGAS

-95 GFFDDCVDAFRR
+95 SFFDDCVGAFRW
-107 DSSQLLAAVQE
+107 DSSQYLAAVQE
-118 IDVALRASYRRL
+118 IDSALHMLHRRL
-130 ESLERKSGRVDID
+130 ESLEKRSGRIDID
-143 EYRVER
+143 EYRTER
-149 GQIDDAIA
+149 DNINNRIIEFEA
-157 GLEVDRKDLL
+157 DRKDLL
-167 NTIGNSPCERSL
+167 NTIGNSSCERSL

-193 LNLRMAQRSGGA
+193 LNLRMAQRPGGA

-236 YSGRTVESVRVG
+236 YSGKTVESVRVG
-248 DDGVRREDSER
+248 DDSVRRADSER

-274 VVDNMPQSLF
+274 VVDNMSQSLF

-303 DPASFGWV
+303 DPSSFGWV
-311 TNVGEG
+311 TSNDQSAYG
-317 AHGEDGFVEYASE
+317 DGFVEYASE
-330 RISVMLGMMQH
+330 RISNMLGMMQH
-341 EFRGTVTCATEFWP
+341 EFRGAVTCATEFWP

-360 TMTVTES
+360 PMTVTES
-367 ARNVWVET
+367 ARNVWVEI

-425 RKAFNLAVEFW
+425 RKAFSLAVDFW
-436 LPDVLKMIDYVF
+436 LPDALKMVDYVF

-494 VKFRTEGTIVDND
+494 VKFRTEGAIVDND

-517 AEPSDSE
+517 AEPSYSE

>member
-1 MSVEKVADY
+1 MSVERVADY
-10 GFTPPSG
+10 EFASLSG
-17 RVHNDWFADRVVD
+17 KVHCDWFVDRVVD
-30 YLQSKSPETPPR
+30 YLQSRSPETPSR

-63 ANAQN
+63 ASAQSM
-68 VVPLTLYSHCLGAS
+68 VPLTLYSHCLGAS

-95 GFFDDCVDAFRR
+95 SFFEDCVGAFRW
-107 DSSQLLAAVQE
+107 DSSGPLAAVQE
-118 IDVALRASYRRL
+118 VDSALRMLFRRL
-130 ESLERKSGRVDID
+130 ESLERKGRRIDIE
-143 EYRVER
+143 EYRTER
-149 GQIDDAIA
+149 DDINNRIA
-157 GLEVDRKDLL
+157 ELEADRKDLL

-193 LNLRMAQRSGGA
+193 LNLRMAQRPGGA

-236 YSGRTVESVRVG
+236 YSGKTVESVRVG
-248 DDGVRREDSER
+248 DDGVRRADSGR

-297 EENRQS
+297 EEDRRS
-303 DPASFGWV
+303 DPSSFGWV
-311 TNVGEG
+311 TNNDLNM
-317 AHGEDGFVEYASE
+317 HGGDGFVEHVSE
-330 RISVMLGMMQH
+330 YISTMLGMMQY

-355 VNTPA
+355 VSTPMA
-360 TMTVTES
+360 MTVTES

-375 MRAWA
+375 MRAWSK
-380 REAARE
+380 EAARE

-425 RKAFNLAVEFW
+425 RKAFSLASDFW
-436 LPDVLKMIDYVF
+436 LPDALKMIDYVF

-494 VKFRTEGTIVDND
+494 VKFRTEGAIVDSD
-507 LVEAILRDQI
+507 LVGAILRDQI
-517 AEPSDSE
+517 AEPSYSE

>member
-1 MSVEKVADY
+1 MSVERVADY
-10 GFTPPSG
+10 EFASPDWG
-17 RVHNDWFADRVVD
+17 VHCDWFADRVVD

-63 ANAQN
+63 ASAQN

-95 GFFDDCVDAFRR
+95 SFFDDCVDAFRW
-107 DSSQLLAAVQE
+107 DSSQSLVAVQE
-118 IDVALRASYRRL
+118 YDSALHMLHRRL

-143 EYRVER
+143 EYLTER
-149 GQIDDAIA
+149 DDINRRITEFEA
-157 GLEVDRKDLL
+157 DRKDLL
-167 NTIGNSPCERSL
+167 NTIHNSPCERSL

-193 LNLRMAQRSGGA
+193 LNLRMAQRPGGA

-248 DDGVRREDSER
+248 DDGVRRADSER

-274 VVDNMPQSLF
+274 VVDNMPRSLF

-297 EENRQS
+297 EENHQS
-303 DPASFGWV
+303 DPSSFGWI
-311 TNVGEG
+311 TDSCQS
-317 AHGEDGFVEYASE
+317 AHNGDGFVEYASG
-330 RISVMLGMMQH
+330 RISTMLGMMQR

-380 REAARE
+380 GEAARE
-386 SPFQRAVQAVIDRM
+386 SYFQRAVQAVIDRM

-425 RKAFNLAVEFW
+425 RKAFNLASEFW
-436 LPDVLKMIDYVF
+436 LPDALKMIDYVF

-457 DFSSNPPTETRL
+457 DFSNNPPTETCL

-517 AEPSDSE
+517 AEPSHSE

>member
-1 MSVEKVADY
+1 MSVERIADY
-10 GFTPPSG
+10 EFQSPTGK
-17 RVHNDWFADRVVD
+17 VHSDWFADRIVD
-30 YLQSKSPETPPR
+30 YLQSRSPETPPR

-63 ANAQN
+63 ANAQS

-95 GFFDDCVDAFRR
+95 SFFDDCVGAFRL
-107 DSSQLLAAVQE
+107 DSSAHLVAVQE
-118 IDVALRASYRRL
+118 VDSALHMLFRRL
-130 ESLERKSGRVDID
+130 GSLERKSGRVDID
-143 EYRVER
+143 EYRTER
-149 GQIDDAIA
+149 DDINNRITE
-157 GLEVDRKDLL
+157 LEADRKDLL
-167 NTIGNSPCERSL
+167 NTIGNSSCERSL

-193 LNLRMAQRSGGA
+193 LNLRMAQRPGGA

-236 YSGRTVESVRVG
+236 YSGQTVESVRVG
-248 DDGVRREDSER
+248 DDGVRRADSRR

-274 VVDNMPQSLF
+274 VVGKMSQSLF

-297 EENRQS
+297 EEDRLS
-303 DPASFGWV
+303 DPSSFGWV
-311 TNVGEG
+311 TNNDRS
-317 AHGEDGFVEYASE
+317 AHGGDGFVEHASE
-330 RISVMLGMMQH
+330 YISTMLGMMQH

-375 MRAWA
+375 MRAWS

-410 LSLFEQQMSVSSSAV
+410 LSLFEQQMSVSLSAV
-425 RKAFNLAVEFW
+425 RKAFRLAADFW
-436 LPDVLKMIDYVF
+436 LPDALKMIDYVF

-494 VKFRTEGTIVDND
+494 VKFRTEGTIVDSD

-517 AEPSDSE
+517 AEPSYSE

>member
-1 MSVEKVADY
+1 MSVTKVTDY
-10 GFTPPSG
+10 GFAPPS
-17 RVHNDWFADRVVD
+17 RYVHNDWFADRVID
-30 YLQSKSPETPPR
+30 YLQSKSPETPSR

-63 ANAQN
+63 ASAQGA
-68 VVPLTLYSHCLGAS
+68 VPLTLYSHCLGAS

-95 GFFDDCVDAFRR
+95 GFFDDCVGAFRS
-107 DSSQLLAAVQE
+107 DSSKLLTGVQE

-149 GQIDDAIA
+149 WQINDVIV
-157 GLEVDRKDLL
+157 GLEADRKDLL
-167 NTIGNSPCERSL
+167 NSIGNSPCERSL

-193 LNLRMAQRSGGA
+193 LNLRMAQRPGGA

-248 DDGVRREDSER
+248 DDGVNRADSER

-274 VVDNMPQSLF
+274 VTDSMSQALF

-297 EENRQS
+297 EEDRES
-303 DPASFGWV
+303 DPLSFGWLTHV
-311 TNVGEG
+311 SEN
-317 AHGEDGFVEYASE
+317 AHNSDGFVEYASQ
-330 RISVMLGMMQH
+330 RISAILGMMQR
-341 EFRGTVTCATEFWP
+341 EFRGTVTCATEFWA
-355 VNTPA
+355 VNTPLP
-360 TMTVTES
+360 MTVTES
-367 ARNVWVET
+367 ARNLWVET

-386 SPFQRAVQAVIDRM
+386 SPFRRTVQAVVDRM

-410 LSLFEQQMSVSSSAV
+410 LSLFEQRMSVSSSAV
-425 RKAFNLAVEFW
+425 RKAFSLAADFW

-457 DFSSNPPTETRL
+457 DFSNDPPTETRL
-469 YQVLEAKNLS
+469 YRVLEAKNLS

-494 VKFRTEGTIVDND
+494 VKFRTEGEIVDSD

-517 AEPSDSE
+517 AEASYSE

>member
-1 MSVEKVADY
+1 MSVQKVEDY
-10 GFTPPSG
+10 EFQSPTGK
-17 RVHNDWFADRVVD
+17 VHCDWFADRVID

-63 ANAQN
+63 ASAQGM
-68 VVPLTLYSHCLGAS
+68 VPLTLYSHCLGGS

-95 GFFDDCVDAFRR
+95 SFFDDCVGAFHW
-107 DSSQLLAAVQE
+107 DSSQLLASVQE
-118 IDVALRASYRRL
+118 IDVVLRASYRRL
-130 ESLERKSGRVDID
+130 ESLDRKSGRVDID

-149 GQIDDAIA
+149 GQIDEAIA
-157 GLEVDRKDLL
+157 GLEADRKDLL

-193 LNLRMAQRSGGA
+193 LNLRMAQRPGGA

-236 YSGRTVESVRVG
+236 YSGKTVESVRVG
-248 DDGVRREDSER
+248 DDGVRRADTER

-274 VVDNMPQSLF
+274 VVDNMSQSLF

-297 EENRQS
+297 EEDRQS
-303 DPASFGWV
+303 DPSSFGWI
-311 TNVGEG
+311 TNAGEN
-317 AHGEDGFVEYASE
+317 ARSSDGFVEYASQ
-330 RISVMLGMMQH
+330 RISTILGMMQH

-380 REAARE
+380 GEAARE

-425 RKAFNLAVEFW
+425 RKAFSLAADFW
-436 LPDVLKMIDYVF
+436 LPDALKMVDYVF

-494 VKFRTEGTIVDND
+494 VKFRTEGEIVDSD
-507 LVEAILRDQI
+507 LVEAILRDH
-517 AEPSDSE
+517 

>member
-1 MSVEKVADY
+1 MSVEKIADY
-10 GFTPPSG
+10 EFASPDGG
-17 RVHNDWFADRVVD
+17 VHCDWFADRIID
-30 YLQSKSPETPPR
+30 YLQFRSPETPTR

-54 PLSARTHLS
+54 PLSARTHLCAS
-63 ANAQN
+63 AQSM
-68 VVPLTLYSHCLGAS
+68 VPLTLYSHCLGAS

-95 GFFDDCVDAFRR
+95 GFFDDCVDAFGW
-107 DSSQLLAAVQE
+107 DSSAPLAAVQE
-118 IDVALRASYRRL
+118 VDSALNMLRRRL
-130 ESLERKSGRVDID
+130 ESLERRSGRVDIE
-143 EYRVER
+143 EYRTER
-149 GQIDDAIA
+149 DDINNRIA
-157 GLEVDRKDLL
+157 EFEADRKDLL

-193 LNLRMAQRSGGA
+193 LNLRMAQRPGGA

-236 YSGRTVESVRVG
+236 YSGKTVESVRVG
-248 DDGVRREDSER
+248 DDGVRRADSER

-274 VVDNMPQSLF
+274 VIDNMSQSLF

-297 EENRQS
+297 EEDRQS
-303 DPASFGWV
+303 DPSSFGWI
-311 TNVGEG
+311 TNNDQSV
-317 AHGEDGFVEYASE
+317 HGDDGFVEHASE
-330 RISVMLGMMQH
+330 CISVILGMMQH

-355 VNTPA
+355 VNTPMA
-360 TMTVTES
+360 MTVTES

-375 MRAWA
+375 MQAWG

-386 SPFQRAVQAVIDRM
+386 SPFRRAVQAVIDRM

-425 RKAFNLAVEFW
+425 RKAFSLAADFW
-436 LPDVLKMIDYVF
+436 LPDALKMIDYVF

-494 VKFRTEGTIVDND
+494 VKFRTEGAIVDNG

-517 AEPSDSE
+517 AEPSYGE

>member
-1 MSVEKVADY
+1 MSVQKVEDY
-10 GFTPPSG
+10 EFALSSW
-17 RVHNDWFADRVVD
+17 RVRNDWFADRVID
-30 YLQSKSPETPPR
+30 YLQSKSPETPPK

-63 ANAQN
+63 ASAQGI
-68 VVPLTLYSHCLGAS
+68 VPLTLYSHCLGAS

-95 GFFDDCVDAFRR
+95 SFFDDCVGAFRW
-107 DSSQLLAAVQE
+107 DSSQLLVSVQE

-130 ESLERKSGRVDID
+130 ESLDRKSGRVDID

-157 GLEVDRKDLL
+157 GLEADRKDLL
-167 NTIGNSPCERSL
+167 NTIGNSTCGRSL

-193 LNLRMAQRSGGA
+193 LNLRMAQRPGGA
-205 SIMFVDELQNMYSA
+205 SIVFVDELQNMYSA

-248 DDGVRREDSER
+248 DDGARRADSER

-274 VVDNMPQSLF
+274 VVDSMSQALF

-297 EENRQS
+297 EEDRES
-303 DPASFGWV
+303 DPSSFGWV
-311 TNVGEG
+311 TDTVRN
-317 AHGEDGFVEYASE
+317 AHGGDGFIEYASE
-330 RISVMLGMMQH
+330 RISTMLGMMQR

-360 TMTVTES
+360 TMPVTES

-386 SPFQRAVQAVIDRM
+386 SPFRRAVQAVIDRM
-400 GNHIMRVAAI
+400 GNHIMRVAAL

-425 RKAFNLAVEFW
+425 RKAFSLASDFW
-436 LPDVLKMIDYVF
+436 LPDALKMVDYVF

-494 VKFRTEGTIVDND
+494 VKFRTEGAIVDND

-517 AEPSDSE
+517 AEPSYSE

>member
-1 MSVEKVADY
+1 MSVEKIADY
-10 GFTPPSG
+10 EFASPDGG
-17 RVHNDWFADRVVD
+17 VHYDWFADRVID
-30 YLQSKSPETPPR
+30 YLQSRSPETPPR

-63 ANAQN
+63 ASAQSM
-68 VVPLTLYSHCLGAS
+68 VPLTLYSHCLGAS

-95 GFFDDCVDAFRR
+95 SFFDDCVGAFRW
-107 DSSQLLAAVQE
+107 DSSQYLAAVQE
-118 IDVALRASYRRL
+118 VDSALHMLHRRL
-130 ESLERKSGRVDID
+130 ESLERKSGRIDIE
-143 EYRVER
+143 EYRTER
-149 GQIDDAIA
+149 DDINNRIA
-157 GLEVDRKDLL
+157 EFEADRKDSL
-167 NTIGNSPCERSL
+167 NSIGNSPCERSL

-193 LNLRMAQRSGGA
+193 LNLRMAQRPGGA

-236 YSGRTVESVRVG
+236 YSGKTVESVRVG
-248 DDGVRREDSER
+248 DDGVRRADSER

-274 VVDNMPQSLF
+274 VVDNMSQSLF

-297 EENRQS
+297 EEGRQS
-303 DPASFGWV
+303 DPSSFGWV
-311 TNVGEG
+311 TNNDRNAYGG
-317 AHGEDGFVEYASE
+317 DGFVEHASE
-330 RISVMLGMMQH
+330 RISTMLGMMQH

-367 ARNVWVET
+367 ARNLWVET

-380 REAARE
+380 KEAARE
-386 SPFQRAVQAVIDRM
+386 SPFRRAVQAVIDRM

-425 RKAFNLAVEFW
+425 RKAFSLASDFW
-436 LPDVLKMIDYVF
+436 LPDALKMIDYVF

-494 VKFRTEGTIVDND
+494 VKFRTEGAIVDND

-517 AEPSDSE
+517 AEPSYSE